1 MPIGEGTGLSLDSSL
16 TTSQRIDGITITEL
30 RQISDERGSVLH
42 MLRSDAPDFVRFG
55 ECYFSEVLPGAIKA
69 WKRHRAQTQNL
80 AVPVGRV
87 RLAIHD
93 DRERSTTRGHV
104 QVMELGRP
112 DAYLRVK
119 IPPGLWYGF
128 ACISAAPALVVNCPD
143 RPHDPADGSAR
154 STDDPAIPYT
164 WKAMRR

>member
-1 MPIGEGTGLSLDSSL
+1 M
-16 TTSQRIDGITITEL
+16 TTSLRIDGVTITEL
-30 RQISDERGSVLH
+30 RQITDERGSVLH
-42 MLRSDAPDFVRFG
+42 MLRSDAPDFVQFG

-80 AVPVGRV
+80 AVPIGRV

-93 DRERSTTRGHV
+93 DREQATTQGHV
-104 QVMELGRP
+104 QVIELGRP

-154 STDDPAIPYT
+154 PADDPAIPYT
-164 WKAMRR
+164 WETMRE